1 MLVQTASKTISARV
15 FVGWPT
21 LALAALLAACGGGGG
36 QSGNSSSSSSGGSSV
51 TPVAP
56 PPANSQ
62 IAQALATGNAS
73 ALTDAKLLAQHAQYA
88 QQQITLA
95 QSARI
100 SSLYQ
105 GVSTEYDPS
114 RWSYWV
120 QPRNTATAQ
129 PLIVGDQGNALA
141 SISVAGGGRSAGFGA
156 QVLEKIN
163 GNELIAYRPAFK
175 RLLAWLVRGD
185 ASGTLPATLSVAF
198 AGINKVSNSAAAITG
213 KLGIPVTTI
222 ACDFIATPACAS
234 NAHLLVVGGDL
245 PASAGLEA
253 GVHALV
259 AAGRPVLYVHTKSNG
274 ISDSGSQVLAGL
286 GLRFGSG
293 SNYWASDK
301 VAAGRSEATNRTLSD
316 QFAKTEGLLNLLA
329 SDSFSMPY
337 DWSPCT
343 VSAGKTDC
351 SGVASLQSNLL
362 SPVDALRSQIDAYN
376 RAGQN
381 VFATADTDVLR
392 YLVLWADVVRRQLR
406 YPMDKASTPAA
417 FQKAL
422 ITDALVAYVRP
433 VASAQPDLGSFAGAT
448 TAGMTVSNT
457 DETVDVTVPS
467 ASGFTAIGRLAAPGK
482 PVTVELV
489 SAGSATVSLR
499 LNTQRTGSTRL
510 WDPNRYNR
518 PRFLASP
525 DMVLSTGQAVQLVS
539 PYGGTL
545 QLVFS
550 NATPQQNVQLRLRGV
565 ARHPFLDQSNGVG
578 DKAAFVTALN
588 AAQHEWAEIKLAG
601 VEIHSRADKMRA
613 VINGS
618 DYAGDVDKFL
628 NEVKTIFF
636 EDLYMLAGYA
646 LPGKSLTAH
655 VQGMCT
661 SLGWNCSDATL
672 HRVPGTQHINVDNY
686 SQCGSGCSGNP
697 YDQDWG
703 LSPRGW
709 GESHEVGHN
718 QQKGMHKVYDD
729 RSGEV
734 SNNLFPLHKGWRMLS
749 ELGYNT
755 GDTRVSYLSAFNMIK
770 AAKLQA
776 DPVEAAYQSIWGNAA
791 YAVQNGER
799 MAFYMQWV
807 HYWAQRQ
814 ASIATGWDIITL
826 LYLHQRQFEAVAE
839 ADWAVNRSRL
849 GYSTYATKPTPSG
862 NDNLLITLSWIT
874 QRDQRP
880 TFDLWGVRYSAA
892 ASAQVAAFTF
902 AVEPALFYAN
912 TSTNNHSTVR
922 KVDMSVASPVWPF

>member
-1 MLVQTASKTISARV
+1 MRPHTANTTTNNRHR
-15 FVGWPT
+15 VGWST
-21 LALAALLAACGGGGG
+21 LALAALLTACGGGG
-36 QSGNSSSSSSGGSSV
+36 SGDSSSSSASSGTVSL
-51 TPVAP
+51 VAAP
-56 PPANSQ
+56 QASSQ
-62 IAQALATGNAS
+62 ISQALQSGDAS
-73 ALTDAKLLAQHAQYA
+73 ALTDAKLVAQHAQYA
-88 QQQITLA
+88 QQQIRLTQA
-95 QSARI
+95 ARI

-105 GVSTEYDPS
+105 GVSTEYDPTQ
-114 RWSYWV
+114 WSYWV

-141 SISVAGGGRSAGFGA
+141 SISVAGGGRSAGFGVQILSKFNA
-156 QVLEKIN
+156 
-163 GNELIAYRPAFK
+163 NELVAYRPAFK

-185 ASGTLPATLSVAF
+185 AAGTLPATLNVAF
-198 AGINKVSNSAAAITG
+198 AGINASSSAAGMVKAG
-213 KLGIPVTTI
+213 VPVTTI
-222 ACDFIATPACAS
+222 ACDFIATPACAT

-245 PASAGLEA
+245 AASASLET
-253 GVHALV
+253 GIRALV
-259 AAGRPVLYVHTKSNG
+259 AAGRPVLYVHTKSNWT
-274 ISDSGSQVLAGL
+274 SDSAIQVLAGM
-286 GLRFGSG
+286 GLQFGPYG
-293 SNYWASDK
+293 GNYWASDK
-301 VAAGRSEATNRTLSD
+301 VAAGRSEAGNRTLSD
-316 QFAKTEGLLNLLA
+316 QFAKTTAMLNLLA

-351 SGVASLQSNLL
+351 SGVASLQANLL
-362 SPVDALRSQIDAYN
+362 SPVDTLRSQIDVFN
-376 RAGQN
+376 KAGQN
-381 VFATADTDVLR
+381 IFATADTDVLR

-422 ITDALVAYVRP
+422 IADALVAYVRP
-433 VASAQPDLGSFAGAT
+433 IATAQADLGSFASAM
-448 TAGMTVSNT
+448 TAGMAVSTT

-467 ASGFTAIGRLAAPGK
+467 TSGFTAIGRLAAPGK
-482 PVTVELV
+482 PVTVELL

-525 DMVLSTGQAVQLVS
+525 DMVLSTGQAMQLVS

-565 ARHPFLDQSNGVG
+565 AKHPFLDQSNGAG

-601 VEIHSRADKMRA
+601 IEIHSRADKMRA
-613 VINGS
+613 VINGT
-618 DYAGDVDKFL
+618 DYAGDIDKFL
-628 NEVKTIFF
+628 NEVKTLFF

-655 VQGMCT
+655 VQAMCT
-661 SLGWNCSDATL
+661 SLGWNCTDATL

-729 RSGEV
+729 RSTEV

-749 ELGYNT
+749 EMGYNT

-814 ASIATGWDIITL
+814 VSIATGWDIITL
-826 LYLHQRQFEAVAE
+826 LYLHQRQFDAVAD
-839 ADWAVNRSRL
+839 ADWAANRNKL
-849 GYSTYATKPTPSG
+849 GYSTYATKPSPTG

-922 KVDMSVASPVWPF
+922 KVDMSVASPAWPF